1 VPLLFPE
8 PEIMAQAVPSVFWP
22 FALLLLLACTL
33 SQVNADCLV
42 TIAQGTA
49 RGSVMTSFHGR
60 DFCSYRGIRYAEPPV
75 GELRFRVSM
84 LGLLLYCCPW
94 IVCEAACGVA
104 LGTVRCSLS
113 G

>member
-1 VPLLFPE
+1 MPLLLPG
-8 PEIMAQAVPSVFWP
+8 PKIMAQAVPSVFWP
-22 FALLLLLACTL
+22 FALLLLVVVCMLPQAH
-33 SQVNADCLV
+33 ADCVV

-84 LGLLLYCCPW
+84 L
-94 IVCEAACGVA
+94 
-104 LGTVRCSLS
+104 
-113 G
+113 